1 MPMHIVLA
9 EPTRTDL
16 GLLLL
21 RLTAGGFL
29 LPHGLGKL
37 FGWFGGPGLSGFA
50 TELRGFGLP
59 ASAPLPLLLSAMQIL
74 AGLCVVLGLCTPV
87 AAVLGAAFLAFT
99 AALNRERGW
108 FWMRGGMEYPLLW
121 TAALLAVALLGSGQW
136 SLDAVLFGHT
146 RATP

>member
-1 MPMHIVLA
+1 MPMLIVLA
-9 EPTRTDL
+9 EPSRTDL

-59 ASAPLPLLLSAMQIL
+59 ASTPLPLLLAAMQIL
-74 AGLCVVLGLCTPV
+74 VGLCVVLGLCTPV
-87 AAVLGAAFLAFT
+87 AAVLGATFLAFT
-99 AALNRERGW
+99 AALNREGGW
-108 FWMRGGMEYPLLW
+108 FWMHGGMEYPLLW
-121 TAALLAVALLGSGQW
+121 TATLLALALLGGGHW
-136 SLDAVLFGHT
+136 SLDALLFDHT
-146 RATP
+146 GATP

>member
-1 MPMHIVLA
+1 MYLTLA
-9 EPTRTDL
+9 DPSRIDL

-59 ASAPLPLLLSAMQIL
+59 ASTPLPLLLAAMQTL
-74 AGLCVVLGLCTPV
+74 AGLCIVLGLCTPV
-87 AAVLGAAFLAFT
+87 AAALGAGFLAFT
-99 AALNRERGW
+99 AALNRGRGW

-121 TAALLAVALLGSGQW
+121 TATLLALVLLGGGQW
-136 SLDAVLFGHT
+136 SLDAVLFDHT
-146 RATP
+146 GATP